1 MLHKTK
7 NNIIFAQSEK
17 AEASSAGEQL
27 VRNNLINENANGG
40 VVKIFPLNLMSIFVS
55 YALKNSY

>member
-7 NNIIFAQSEK
+7 NNIIFAQSDK
-17 AEASSAGEQL
+17 AETSSAGEQL
-27 VRNNLINENANGG
+27 VRNNLINENAYGG
-40 VVKIFPLNLMSIFVS
+40 LVISFPLYLKSIFVS